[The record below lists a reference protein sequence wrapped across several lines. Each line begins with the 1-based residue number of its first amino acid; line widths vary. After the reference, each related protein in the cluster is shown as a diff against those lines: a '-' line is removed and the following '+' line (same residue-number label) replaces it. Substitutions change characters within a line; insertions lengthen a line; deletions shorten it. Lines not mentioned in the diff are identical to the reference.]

1 MDNTKFRFLLKSTK
15 TPEVREYFS
24 EAMTFNEA
32 ISDAYIQCNNLR
44 GISGNT
50 WKIVLASDESYIHS

>member
-15 TPEVREYFS
+15 TPETKEYFS
-24 EAMTFNEA
+24 EAPTFNEA
-32 ISDAYIQCNNLR
+32 ISYAHIQCNNLR
-44 GISGNT
+44 GSSGNT